1 MSQIQQQLQ
10 EWSQN
15 TPQFLWLGEG
25 ATGDWVT
32 VADAARLVRH
42 YVAMLTDFG
51 VEPGQ
56 RVLLG
61 VSRPI
66 RFALLWLALLDLGAV
81 AVPVDSSAPTSE
93 RIRIAGQISVSWMVA
108 DESTAGETAPGVGVV
123 MVDGKGRLSLL
134 RSDLQT
140 GDRYTSGGV
149 VLFTSGSTGEPKPV
163 GLPLAALCQAAKRVA
178 VSHHL
183 GPNDRGYCPL
193 PLFHVNAEVVGVL
206 SSLAARSSLILDL
219 RMMRHRFWQN
229 MKEWKITWIN
239 LVPTL
244 LTLLIKDS
252 GYLPFRSER
261 VRFLRTASA
270 SLPTSVKIAAEN
282 MFDIEVVQSY
292 GISEACGPVTVNTA
306 GKEKPHSV
314 GVPDGVEITLLMG
327 GEIGIRGP
335 QVIDPAW
342 GPNEWAQSRYFD
354 GWYRTG
360 DLGHCDPDGYLY
372 IDGRVKDVINRGGE
386 KIFPAEVESVLLAH
400 PAVYECAVVGRP
412 NPVLG
417 EEVVAFLVTNNLNT
431 IEPELRSLVASQLS
445 PYKAPTVYMAVN
457 QLPRN
462 RSGKILRHQ
471 LLPRSTQ
478 PA

>member
-1 MSQIQQQLQ
+1 MSQIQEQLQ
-10 EWSQN
+10 EWSKN
-15 TPQFLWLGEG
+15 TPEFLWLGEG

-32 VADAARLVRH
+32 VADAAQIVRH

-81 AVPVDSSAPTSE
+81 AVPVDSAAPRSE
-93 RIRIAGQISVSWMVA
+93 RSRMADQLSVSWMVV
-108 DESTAGETAPGVGVV
+108 DEFLASGTDFGNGIV
-123 MVDGKGRLSLL
+123 MVDDQGRLSLI
-134 RSDLQT
+134 RSVLQT
-140 GDRYTSGGV
+140 GDRYASGGV

-178 VSHHL
+178 VSHKL

-206 SSLAARSSLILDL
+206 SSLAAKSSLILDL
-219 RMMRHRFWQN
+219 KMARHRFWQS
-229 MKEWKITWIN
+229 MEEWKITWIN

-252 GYLPFRSER
+252 SYASFRSER
-261 VRFLRTASA
+261 IRFLRTASA
-270 SLPTSVKIAAEN
+270 PLPSSVKIVAET
-282 MFDIEVVQSY
+282 MFGLEVVQSY
-292 GISEACGPVTVNTA
+292 GISEACGPVTVNLA
-306 GKEKPHSV
+306 GNEKSHSV
-314 GVPDGVEITLLMG
+314 GTPDGVEVTLLTN
-327 GEIGIRGP
+327 GEIGIRGSR
-335 QVIDPAW
+335 VIDPAW
-342 GPNEWAQSRYFD
+342 GPNAWAQSRYFD
-354 GWYRTG
+354 GWYLTG
-360 DLGHCDPDGYLY
+360 DLGRFDSDGYLY

-400 PAVYECAVVGRP
+400 PAVDECAVVGRS

-417 EEVVAFLVTNNLNT
+417 EEVVAFVVTKNLHA
-431 IEPELRSLVASQLS
+431 IEPELRSLVADQLS
-445 PYKAPTVYMAVN
+445 PHKAPTAYLTVN

-471 LLPRSTQ
+471 LLQRSTQ